1 MDKDDAHCQCNGL
14 TFGDSE
20 HQHSGQGTFAS
31 QDSALRFL
39 RHLLL
44 SLYSLGHGTWRHRS
58 SATVRAVVLVVRD
71 FFTIIESGGAL
82 IHLPAF
88 WIRVA
93 KWKPSK
99 DEARFLHGV

>member
-44 SLYSLGHGTWRHRS
+44 SLYSLGHGTWRHRQERGPFS
-58 SATVRAVVLVVRD
+58 HGSVHWQLRAS
-71 FFTIIESGGAL
+71 FGAPCNGSL
-82 IHLPAF
+82 AMNL
-88 WIRVA
+88 
-93 KWKPSK
+93 
-99 DEARFLHGV
+99 LHGCVANQEVYM